1 MTAQE
6 YAFLVVAV
14 IGSLAAVAVVTA
26 RNVVHAALYLVVA
39 LACVGITFLLV
50 GAEFVGW
57 TQILIYVGAI
67 VILFLFGLMLTKA
80 PIGRDTLDHLPQNR
94 IVGAVVALLIFVGL
108 ATLLLRVWPVG
119 TTVASQPVARHHRG
133 DRRVDVPRLR
143 PALRGRVVP
152 PARGADRRDRARPQ
166 GRRRGGVIRLPLV
179 LVFAALLFSAG
190 VYGVLARRNA
200 VMVLMAIELML
211 NAVNLNLVAFSASL
225 KDVTG
230 QIFALF
236 VIAVAAAEVGI
247 GLAIVILLFRNRA
260 SINVDEVDLLKW

>member
-14 IGSLAAVAVVTA
+14 IGSLAAIAVVTA
-26 RNVVHAALYLVVA
+26 RNVVHAALYLVVT

-50 GAEFVGW
+50 GAEFIGW

-94 IVGAVVALLIFVGL
+94 IVGAVVALLMFLGL
-108 ATLLLRVWPVG
+108 AGLLLRVWPVG
-119 TTVASQPVARHHRG
+119 TTVASEPLARQHRG
-133 DRRVDVPRLR
+133 DRRVVVPRLR
-143 PALRGRVVP
+143 AAVRGRVVP
-152 PARGADRRDRARPQ
+152 AARGADRRDRAGAQ
-166 GRRRGGVIRLPLV
+166 GRGRSMIRLPLV
-179 LVFAALLFSAG
+179 LLFAALLFSAG
-190 VYGVLARRNA
+190 IYGVLARRNA

-211 NAVNLNLVAFSASL
+211 NAVNLNLVAFAANL
-225 KDVTG
+225 KDVSG

-247 GLAIVILLFRNRA
+247 GLALVILLFRNRA